1 MVLHQAEHFGMLVVK
16 DGVLYV
22 LPNWLFFIIIVG
34 GSVSLAWV
42 GTLFMRRRTKVP
54 EDHAHNEVAGFIFAA
69 VSVVYTVFLAF
80 VAVTVWEQY
89 VTAEQA
95 AAQEAAALVNVART
109 CDGFPEPARSEVH
122 DLLRE
127 YAEIVIS
134 EEWKPTSPDA
144 PDSEGSPHALGVINQ
159 VWTIYRSL
167 PPTAVDSSTTTALA
181 ELSRARAARLLA
193 NEANLPAPFWF
204 VLVIG
209 AAITICFCLVLHM
222 ENVWLHAGMT
232 ALLTG
237 LIAMCIWLIVAIN
250 HPLAGDL
257 HISPNAFEYAL
268 HVINSLPR

>member
-1 MVLHQAEHFGMLVVK
+1 MVLHQAEHFGRLVVK
-16 DGVLYV
+16 DGFLYV
-22 LPNWLFFIIIVG
+22 LPNWLLFIIIVG

-54 EDHAHNEVAGFIFAA
+54 EDHAH
-69 VSVVYTVFLAF
+69 
-80 VAVTVWEQY
+80 
-89 VTAEQA
+89 
-95 AAQEAAALVNVART
+95 
-109 CDGFPEPARSEVH
+109 
-122 DLLRE
+122 
-127 YAEIVIS
+127 
-134 EEWKPTSPDA
+134 
-144 PDSEGSPHALGVINQ
+144 
-159 VWTIYRSL
+159 
-167 PPTAVDSSTTTALA
+167 
-181 ELSRARAARLLA
+181 

-257 HISPNAFEYAL
+257 HISTNAFEYAL